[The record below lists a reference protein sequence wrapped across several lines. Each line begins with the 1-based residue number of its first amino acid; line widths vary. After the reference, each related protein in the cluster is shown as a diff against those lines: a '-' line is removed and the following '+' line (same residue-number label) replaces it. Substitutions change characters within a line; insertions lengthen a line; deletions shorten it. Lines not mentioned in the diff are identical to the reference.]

1 MFKGKYVLLS
11 VKELKEKIS
20 YHLGLDFELNG
31 SCDLLLTVQKSN
43 IKIDTNSFIAKLVG
57 NKKNLI
63 DDINTEED
71 SISVNMRECSYM
83 LSEILDFNN
92 IVIFDEEALI
102 TNDGE
107 YIYLFYTEY

>member
-1 MFKGKYVLLS
+1 MYKGKYVLLS
-11 VKELKEKIS
+11 KEELNENIS
-20 YHLGLDFELNG
+20 HYLGLDFELND
-31 SCDLLLTVQKSN
+31 SCDLLLTIEKSD
-43 IKIDTNSFIAKLVG
+43 IKTDINSFVAKLVG

-92 IVIFDEEALI
+92 IVTFDEEALI